1 MGIREDYQA
10 VIHARELKCICHGIF
25 FFFFFH
31 VFEELK
37 EILKY

>member
-25 FFFFFH
+25 FFFFFMS
-31 VFEELK
+31 LK
-37 EILKY
+37 NLKKY